1 MLINLELVVMV
12 VEAEVVEAEVVKV
25 EDLVV
30 ARGLRATLSVTSARR
45 RATMHETV
53 ARSNL
58 IVHLVAHLVVHLLK
72 ANKHLM

>member
-1 MLINLELVVMV
+1 
-12 VEAEVVEAEVVKV
+12 
-25 EDLVV
+25 
-30 ARGLRATLSVTSARR
+30 
-45 RATMHETV
+45 MHEIV